1 MHFIFSNVV
10 HVIWN
15 ITSLRSMIG
24 LSYLSNDQP
33 WDKEGNIW
41 TRNKQ
46 PVGNKIIIIKIK
58 VKNIDVYL
66 LWFDIVV
73 FVDIIFSLYC
83 NWT

>member
-1 MHFIFSNVV
+1 MHFLFSNVV

-15 ITSLRSMIG
+15 ITSLQSMIS

-33 WDKEGNIW
+33 WDKEGNNW

-46 PVGNKIIIIKIK
+46 PVGNENIIIKIR

-73 FVDIIFSLYC
+73 FIDIIFSLYC